1 MKFELKTEN
10 DHFYNQIYTVF
21 IFFVSISII
30 IIMFNISLKLT
41 TISRFHEIN
50 YFCKLLS
57 VDKSSYNFK
66 KISKLSN
73 QKSKQKIWNI
83 CREILKD

>member
-10 DHFYNQIYTVF
+10 DHFYNQIFSLV
-21 IFFVSISII
+21 IFFASISII
-30 IIMFNISLKLT
+30 IIMSNITMKIT

-57 VDKSSYNFK
+57 VDKSSNNFK
-66 KISKLSN
+66 KLSKLSN
-73 QKSKQKIWNI
+73 QKSKQKIWDI